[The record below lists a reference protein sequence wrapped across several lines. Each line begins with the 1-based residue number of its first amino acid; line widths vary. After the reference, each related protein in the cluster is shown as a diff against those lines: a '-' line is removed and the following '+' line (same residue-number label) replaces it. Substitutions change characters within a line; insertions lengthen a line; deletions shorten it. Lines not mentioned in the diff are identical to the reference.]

1 MDNKGH
7 KKVLEEEAKTIQKI
21 FEKKN
26 ETEQDWVKVYKNM
39 FESIK
44 HKSKKQKPIEYKDN
58 AKKKKME
65 CYERTDR

>member
-44 HKSKKQKPIEYKDN
+44 HKSKKQKPIEHKDN
-58 AKKKKME
+58 AKKKKNGMLWKKW
-65 CYERTDR
+65 

>member
-1 MDNKGH
+1 
-7 KKVLEEEAKTIQKI
+7 
-21 FEKKN
+21 
-26 ETEQDWVKVYKNM
+26 M